1 MTTTRRALPLAG
13 LAAVA
18 CITLAACGGSDPAT
32 PPGPAAPPAAAA
44 ATGAP
49 APDEAPART
58 GDEAAVE
65 AVFNDYYRLLLARDF
80 AGACAFNAPETTD
93 ELLANLR
100 EQGVAASTCEE
111 GLSAI
116 YSMPGAEA
124 TADTIAN
131 TAAVDTITVNGEDA
145 SITWSAEIEG
155 QRPTVTSGLR
165 RIDGRW
171 LLVDTG
177 R

>member
-1 MTTTRRALPLAG
+1 MTTTLRALPVAG
-13 LAAVA
+13 LAALA
-18 CITLAACGGSDPAT
+18 CLTLAACGGSEPAT
-32 PPGPAAPPAAAA
+32 PAAPPVAAGASAPPAA
-44 ATGAP
+44 PVRTGA
-49 APDEAPART
+49 EA
-58 GDEAAVE
+58 EVE
-65 AVFNDYYRLLLARDF
+65 AVFHAYYRSLLARDF

-93 ELLANLR
+93 QLLATLR
-100 EQGVAASTCEE
+100 QQGVTASTCEE

-131 TAAVDTITVNGEDA
+131 TAAVDTITVDGEDA

-165 RIDGRW
+165 RVDGRW
-171 LLVDTG
+171 VLVDTG